1 MRVSRPGA
9 ASAAGLRALAL
20 GDGPVALVTG
30 LLSLSAEVAPGEAA
44 TLGAGWMSSTAA
56 GRAAAWLGWTAFPVA
71 RATFWLAVVEYSVYL
86 ERRCSGTVSL
96 ARISRALAFVAGGLG
111 GVPAGGPD
119 LRRGWRE
126 RQAVKVSRLRAR
138 ARASC
143 RFLLSGRRS
152 IGRLNRAIRTW
163 GRC

>member
-71 RATFWLAVVEYSVYL
+71 RATFWLAVVEFPSTWNDVVRAPSVWPEL
-86 ERRCSGTVSL
+86 AGLWPSSL
-96 ARISRALAFVAGGLG
+96 AGSAAFRRGDRTCG
-111 GVPAGGPD
+111 GVG
-119 LRRGWRE
+119 E
-126 RQAVKVSRLRAR
+126 N
-138 ARASC
+138 
-143 RFLLSGRRS
+143 
-152 IGRLNRAIRTW
+152 GRLSRYLA
-163 GRC
+163 